1 MQREITIEGLN
12 PEGVIVPVRQNR
24 TLWVWLAAVGLG
36 ALVWKLARSEFY
48 TAGDDFGYYLGLIG
62 ASMMLALFLY
72 PLRKRVRGL
81 EVMGPIK
88 HWFSLHMFLGITG
101 PLLVLLHSKF
111 QLGSL
116 NASIAFWSMLLVAGS
131 GIIGRFLYRRIH
143 HGLYGRQ
150 ASLVD
155 LKARAGLSAEQART
169 WMALIPEIEILFAA
183 FSKQA
188 EQVGREGLHKPLR
201 FIALGFLAQRT
212 ARQARSALHHGLH
225 RAARERGWD
234 QATIER
240 RLGKGQNLIRL
251 YLAHAQSIAQFTA
264 YERLFALWHILHL
277 PFVYMLV
284 FSAIVHVIAVHMY

>member
-1 MQREITIEGLN
+1 MQREITIESLN
-12 PEGVIVPVRQNR
+12 LEGVIVPVGQNR
-24 TLWVWLAAVGLG
+24 TLWAWLITVGIG
-36 ALVWKLARSEFY
+36 ASVWKLARAEFY
-48 TAGDDFGYYLGLIG
+48 SAGDDFGYYLGLVG
-62 ASMMLALFLY
+62 ASMMLVLFLY

-88 HWFSLHMFLGITG
+88 HWFSLHMFLGILG

-116 NASIAFWSMLLVAGS
+116 NASIAFWSMLLVTSS
-131 GIIGRFLYRRIH
+131 GIIGRFLYRRVH

-150 ASLVD
+150 ASLED
-155 LKARAGLSAEQART
+155 LKTRAGLSAEQAHT
-169 WMALIPEIEILFAA
+169 WMALIPEIELYFAA

-188 EQVGREGLHKPLR
+188 EQVGREGLHKPLH
-201 FIALGFLAQRT
+201 FIALGFLAQRC
-212 ARQARSALHHGLH
+212 ARQARSALNQGLH

-234 QATIER
+234 NATLKR
-240 RLGKGQNLIRL
+240 RMGKGQNLIRL
-251 YLAHAQSIAQFTA
+251 YFAHAQSIAQFTA

-284 FSAIVHVIAVHMY
+284 FSAIAHVIAVHMY

>member
-1 MQREITIEGLN
+1 MQREVTIEGLN
-12 PEGVIVPVRQNR
+12 LEGAMLPVRQNR
-24 TLWVWLAAVGLG
+24 TLWMWLAACVLA
-36 ALVWKLARSEFY
+36 ALVWKLARAEFY

-62 ASMMLALFLY
+62 ASMMLVLFLY

-81 EVMGPIK
+81 DAMGPIK
-88 HWFSLHMFLGITG
+88 HWFSLHMFLGIAG

-150 ASLVD
+150 ASLAD
-155 LKARAGLSAEQART
+155 LKAKAGLNAEQART
-169 WMALIPEIEILFAA
+169 WMALIPEVEILFSS
-183 FSKQA
+183 FSKRA
-188 EQVGREGLHKPLR
+188 EQVGREGLHKPLH
-201 FIALGFLAQRT
+201 FIALGFLAKRT
-212 ARQARSALHHGLH
+212 ARQARSALYHGLH

-234 QATIER
+234 KTTLER
-240 RLGKGQNLIRL
+240 RLGKGQNLIKL
-251 YLAHAQSIAQFTA
+251 YFAHAQSIAQFTA

-284 FSAIVHVIAVHMY
+284 FSAIAHVVAVHMY